1 MVQSVAADWRDRPC
15 AATLGCMGGPDKPES
30 RHAAPEPA
38 DQSAP
43 ADAAIAASDATQP
56 GSLTRTST
64 ILAVVVAAL
73 GYFVDIFDLLL
84 FAMVRKDSLR
94 EVLGSRLDGLDGAA
108 QDLLLRDWG
117 VWLDNTLQTTGLVVG
132 GVIWGV
138 LGDRRGRLSV
148 LFGSILLY
156 SVANVLNGFIT
167 DVDPEGPLG
176 VLHWIGCG
184 SAIRQYEVL
193 RVVAGIGL
201 AGELGA
207 GITLVAELVTP
218 DRRGVATTI
227 VAAVGIC
234 GAIAGYFVT
243 QAFTWRT
250 SFLIGGGLGLGL
262 LALRFGV
269 VESGMFSAV
278 QRAHR
283 PGRGAVWR
291 LFWPRERLV
300 RYLSVVL
307 IALPIW
313 YVVGVCV
320 KYSDVIA
327 RSMGII
333 ESERPAPGRAIMW
346 CYVGLAV
353 GDLASGLASQWWRSR
368 RAAIA
373 AFLGITALGL
383 VGYFS
388 LGRLQASLGL
398 TYAIIVLLGFGIGYW
413 AVFVTTAAEHFG
425 TDLRATAATTAP
437 NLVRW
442 SAAGS
447 GALWLVVER
456 WIGIDDPAAPWQAA
470 AITGLSVMSLA
481 ALGWFGLR
489 ETYGTSLDW
498 TEG

>member
-1 MVQSVAADWRDRPC
+1 MRCDTSGMVHQHDPQPRTMEPSGTDHAVGTTGDAA
-15 AATLGCMGGPDKPES
+15 S
-30 RHAAPEPA
+30 
-38 DQSAP
+38 SAP
-43 ADAAIAASDATQP
+43 AAPLNAGAQP
-56 GSLTRTST
+56 GSLGRVST

-94 EVLGSRLDGLDGAA
+94 EVLGSRLEGLDVAA
-108 QDLLLRDWG
+108 QDVLLRDWG
-117 VWLDNTLQTTGLVVG
+117 VWLDNTLQTSGLLVG
-132 GVIWGV
+132 GVLWGV

-156 SVANVLNGFIT
+156 SVANVLNGFIA
-167 DVDPEGPLG
+167 DVDSNGALG
-176 VLHWIGCG
+176 ALHWIGCG

-218 DRRGVATTI
+218 DRRGIATTI

-243 QAFTWRT
+243 QAFTWRA
-250 SFLIGGGLGLGL
+250 SFLIGGGLGLAL
-262 LALRFGV
+262 LLLRFGV

-283 PGRGAVWR
+283 PGRGAFWR
-291 LFWPRERLV
+291 LLWPRERLV

-320 KYSDVIA
+320 KYSDVIT
-327 RSMGII
+327 RSMGIV
-333 ESERPAPGRAIMW
+333 EAERPAPGRAIMW

-353 GDLASGLASQWWRSR
+353 GDVASGLASQWWRSR
-368 RAAIA
+368 RASVA
-373 AFLGITALGL
+373 AFLGITALAL
-383 VGYFS
+383 VGYFTLGRMQPS
-388 LGRLQASLGL
+388 LGT
-398 TYAIIVLLGFGIGYW
+398 TYALIALLGFGTGYW

-447 GALWLVVER
+447 GALWLAFER
-456 WIGIDDPAAPWQAA
+456 WIGIDDPSAPWQAA
-470 AITGLSVMSLA
+470 ALTGAVVMALA
-481 ALGWFGLR
+481 AIGWFGLR

-498 TEG
+498 TER

>member
-1 MVQSVAADWRDRPC
+1 MSEPQETEA
-15 AATLGCMGGPDKPES
+15 
-30 RHAAPEPA
+30 RH
-38 DQSAP
+38 D
-43 ADAAIAASDATQP
+43 DAQP
-56 GSLTRTST
+56 GSIMRVST

-84 FAMVRKDSLR
+84 FAMVRKESLR
-94 EVLGSRLDGLDGAA
+94 EVLGPRLDGLDAAA
-108 QDLLLRDWG
+108 QDLMLRDWG
-117 VWLDNTLQTTGLVVG
+117 VWLDNTLQTSGLVVG

-148 LFGSILLY
+148 LFGSMLLY
-156 SVANVLNGFIT
+156 SVANVLNGFIA
-167 DVDPEGPLG
+167 DVDAQGPLG
-176 VLHWIGCG
+176 FLHWIGCG

-207 GITLVAELVTP
+207 GITLVSELVTP
-218 DRRGVATTI
+218 DRRGVATTV

-278 QRAHR
+278 RRAHR

-291 LFWPRERLV
+291 LLWPRERLV

-320 KYSDVIA
+320 KYSDVIT
-327 RSMGII
+327 RSMGIA
-333 ESERPAPGRAIMW
+333 EGDRPVPGRAIMW
-346 CYVGLAV
+346 CYVGLAM
-353 GDLASGLASQWWRSR
+353 GDLCSGLASQWWRSR
-368 RAAIA
+368 RAAVA

-383 VGYFS
+383 VGYFLLGRIQPS
-388 LGRLQASLGL
+388 LGV
-398 TYAIIVLLGFGIGYW
+398 TYAVIVLLGFGIGYW

-447 GALWLVVER
+447 GALWLFFER
-456 WIGIDDPAAPWQAA
+456 WIGIDEPSAPWQAA
-470 AITGLSVMSLA
+470 AITGLVVMGLA
-481 ALGWFGLR
+481 VIGWFGLR

-498 TEG
+498 TED